1 MKGTAPRGRTPRD
14 DARTKTWLAMDEKQ
28 RAENL
33 MIVDLLRND
42 LGRVAKIGSVEVTD
56 LFTVETYRSVHQMT

>member
-1 MKGTAPRGRTPRD
+1 MKGTAPLDVPAEQLRD
-14 DARTKTWLAMDEKQ
+14 SVKD

-42 LGRVAKIGSVEVTD
+42 LGRVADNGSVCVER
-56 LFTVETYRSVHQMT
+56 LFDVEDYPSVRQIV